1 MHDIHMQNTRI
12 HEKTFHTIFI
22 IKLWDGKFMMF
33 ASGLDENSCTQI
45 VFTFENL
52 QYMFLIKV

>member
-1 MHDIHMQNTRI
+1 MQKTWT
-12 HEKTFHTIFI
+12 HEKSFHTIFI

-45 VFTFENL
+45 VSNFENL
-52 QYMFLIKV
+52 Q